1 MNKARC
7 TSSMTISASDANELL
22 CDNNTVKTR
31 HVNRS
36 DFLKK
41 TWLSRLFLEVLINFV
56 ANKKN
61 CFLLK
66 ILSCLFT
73 LLAS

>member
-1 MNKARC
+1 
-7 TSSMTISASDANELL
+7 MTISASDANELL
-22 CDNNTVKTR
+22 CDNNTLKTR

-41 TWLSRLFLEVLINFV
+41 TWLSRLFLEILINFV

-61 CFLLK
+61 CFSLK
-66 ILSCLFT
+66 ILSVFIGCLFT
-73 LLAS
+73 KQF